1 MANLTKG
8 SKGTEVEELQKLL
21 NDAGGYNLKTDG
33 IFGDK
38 TLAAVKDYQ
47 AKNGLAVDGIAGANT
62 MTKLKGTSA
71 TPSTTPSA
79 ATVVNTTIPNML
91 SASTATAPQGV
102 TAPTQSKSYADQVN
116 AAIAQILE
124 RKPMQYNFSG
134 DPLYQM
140 YKDSALAGSQT
151 ASADAMAR
159 AAALTG
165 GYGNS
170 YAATV
175 ANQAAQQQMAG
186 LNEKIPEL
194 EQLARARYDAET
206 NRLMNNYSI
215 LSALENQEY
224 TRKWDEDKRQYDRDK
239 DKLDREGEAYE
250 RKLKLAE
257 LAALYGDTSKLKEL
271 GIKPGVE
278 ISTGG
283 SGGNVTEEEIDT
295 WTYDELK
302 EYLAGLAFDLTK
314 SGDTKSKD
322 PNTKEY
328 WANLMISKMRTHHLD
343 ANQAET
349 LAIKGGFIEEFW
361 DAVGASTPSNNP
373 NDYAAFLLWQR
384 DPKAYAEWL
393 KKQQSQK

>member
-1 MANLTKG
+1 MNLKKG
-8 SKGTEVEELQKLL
+8 SKGTEVEELQRLL
-21 NDAGGYNLKTDG
+21 NDSGNYGLKTDG
-33 IFGDK
+33 VFGDK

-47 AKNGLAVDGIAGANT
+47 QKNGLAVDGIAGVKT
-62 MTKLKGTSA
+62 LGKLKGAGA
-71 TPSTTPSA
+71 TPTA
-79 ATVVNTTIPNML
+79 APVVNTTTP
-91 SASTATAPQGV
+91 TAPTVTAPQGV
-102 TAPTQSKSYADQVN
+102 TAPTQNKSYADQVN
-116 AAIAQILE
+116 VAISQILE
-124 RKPMQYNFSG
+124 RKPMQYNFNG

-206 NRLMNNYSI
+206 NRLVNNYGI
-215 LSALENQEY
+215 LADLENQEY
-224 TRKWDEDKRQYDRDK
+224 TRKWNEEQRQYDRDQ
-239 DKLDREGEAYE
+239 DRLARGDEAYA
-250 RKLKLAE
+250 RKFQLAQ
-257 LAALYGDTSKLKEL
+257 LAAQYGDLSGLKEL
-271 GIKPGVE
+271 GIKPSVE

-283 SGGNVTEEEIDT
+283 SGGNVTKEPIGT
-295 WTYDELK
+295 WTYDELD
-302 EYLAGLAFDLTK
+302 EHLAGMESALTK
-314 SGDTKSKD
+314 SGNINSTD

-328 WANLMISKMRTHHLD
+328 WANLVVSKIGVNLD

-349 LAIKGGFIEEFW
+349 LAIKGGFVEEFW
-361 DAVGASTPSNNP
+361 DAIGKSTPSYNP
-373 NDYAAFLLWQR
+373 NDDASFLLWQR

-393 KKQQSQK
+393 KKQQSKK

>member
-1 MANLTKG
+1 MNLKKG
-8 SKGTEVEELQKLL
+8 SKGTEVEELQRLL
-21 NDAGGYNLKTDG
+21 NDSGNYGLETDG
-33 IFGDK
+33 VFGDK
-38 TLAAVKDYQ
+38 TLAAVMDYQ
-47 AKNGLAVDGIAGANT
+47 TKNGLKADGIAGVNT

-71 TPSTTPSA
+71 TPSATPSA
-79 ATVVNTTIPNML
+79 APVVNTTIPTMP
-91 SASTATAPQGV
+91 SAPTVTAPQGV
-102 TAPTQSKSYADQVN
+102 TASTQNKSYADQVN

-224 TRKWDEDKRQYDRDK
+224 TRKWDEDKRQYDRDQ
-239 DKLDREGEAYE
+239 DKLDREDEAYE
-250 RKLKLAE
+250 RKIKLAE

-278 ISTGG
+278 ISAGG
-283 SGGNVTEEEIDT
+283 SGGNVAEEQIDT
-295 WTYDELK
+295 WTYDEL
-302 EYLAGLAFDLTK
+302 EEHLADIAFGLTN
-314 SGDTKSKD
+314 SGDTESTD

-328 WANLMISKMRTHHLD
+328 WANLVVSKIGKNLD

-349 LAIKGGFIEEFW
+349 LAIKGGFVEEFW
-361 DAVGASTPSNNP
+361 DAIGESTPSNNP
-373 NDYAAFLLWQR
+373 NDYVSFLLWQR

-393 KKQQSQK
+393 KKQQSKK